1 MKKFFVGLII
11 STMIISKSFLDL
23 DHVISTSQV
32 PVTYIYVLRELL
44 RTFFVV
50 YGITWTMMTIAGIIA
65 DGSDGL
71 TMLPVTLRKLKMK
84 LPSILKSIKN
94 AKEYFMVPSSLDQKI
109 NIVYTEIIFVVYT
122 LEIYNQVI
130 ADCGNANW
138 IMLKNSTVLPK
149 DQHG

>member
-1 MKKFFVGLII
+1 
-11 STMIISKSFLDL
+11 MIISKSFLDL

-32 PVTYIYVLRELL
+32 PVTYIHVLRELL